1 MTATTPDSPTPPPVL
16 LEGGEVSAEAKQ
28 AKTDANHLK
37 LLVVFHWVL
46 AGLSLVWIGF
56 FYLHH
61 QMLDM
66 VINSPEMWQDAKS
79 APPPAEFFAFF
90 QYFYLAAGTLV
101 ILHGLSNALSAYCL
115 HRRQARMLSLIVAGF
130 NCIFFPFG
138 TALGVFSF
146 IVLLRDSVETKFHN

>member
-1 MTATTPDSPTPPPVL
+1 MTATPTDSPALPTGSI
-16 LEGGEVSAEAKQ
+16 EGGELSSGEKQ

-66 VINSPEMWQDAKS
+66 MINSPEMWKDAKS

-101 ILHGLSNALSAYCL
+101 VVHGLANALSAYCL

-138 TALGVFSF
+138 TALGVFTF
-146 IVLLRDSVETKFHN
+146 IVLLRESVENSY